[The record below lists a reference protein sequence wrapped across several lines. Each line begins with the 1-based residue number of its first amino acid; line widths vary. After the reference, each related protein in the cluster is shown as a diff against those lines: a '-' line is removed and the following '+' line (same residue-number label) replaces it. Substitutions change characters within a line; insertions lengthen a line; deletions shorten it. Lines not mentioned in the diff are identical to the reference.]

1 MGGLAVKFLLTSSGI
16 RNPSIHN
23 ALVDLLGKPIDECTA
38 LCIPTAA
45 YYFPEGPAIAY
56 RLISGT
62 GGGPLVGLGWK
73 SVGVLELT
81 ALPGIAE
88 ENWIPQLQEADVL
101 LVGGGD
107 PMYLC
112 HWMRESGFAELLPS
126 LRSELVYVGVS
137 AGSMAVTASFGE
149 NYNDRP
155 VPTSGT
161 ETPLGLI
168 DIALYPHLDHPNMED
183 TWVANVAT
191 WAEGV
196 PVPAYGVD
204 DNTAI
209 TVVDGTIEV
218 VSEGHWELFQPGTAL
233 SS

>member
-1 MGGLAVKFLLTSSGI
+1 VKFLLTSSGV
-16 RNPSIHN
+16 RNPSIHT
-23 ALVDLLGKPIDECTA
+23 ALVDLLDKPISECTA

-45 YYFPEGPAIAY
+45 YYFAEGPAIAY

-62 GGGPLVGLGWK
+62 APGPLVDLGWK

-81 ALPGIAE
+81 ALPSIAK
-88 ENWIPQLQEADVL
+88 ENWIPQVEETDVL

-126 LRSELVYVGVS
+126 LRSETVYVGVS
-137 AGSMAVTASFGE
+137 GGSMAVTASFGE

-155 VPTSGT
+155 VPGT
-161 ETPLGLI
+161 GSETPLGLI
-168 DIALYPHLDHPNMED
+168 DIAMYPHLDHPAMED

-191 WAEGV
+191 WAAGV

-204 DNTAI
+204 DDTAI
-209 TVVDGTIEV
+209 KVADGRIEV
-218 VSEGHWELFQPGTAL
+218 ISEGHWELFQ
-233 SS
+233 S

>member
-1 MGGLAVKFLLTSSGI
+1 MKFLLTSSGV
-16 RNPSIHN
+16 RNPSIHT
-23 ALVDLLGKPIDECTA
+23 ALVDLLDKPISECTA

-45 YYFPEGPAIAY
+45 YYFAKGPAIAY

-62 GGGPLVGLGWK
+62 APGPLVDLGWK

-81 ALPGIAE
+81 ALPSIAK
-88 ENWIPQLQEADVL
+88 ENWIPQVEETDVL

-126 LRSELVYVGVS
+126 LRSETVYVGVS
-137 AGSMAVTASFGE
+137 GGSMAVTASFGE

-155 VPTSGT
+155 VPSTGS

-168 DIALYPHLDHPNMED
+168 DIAMYPHLDHPAMED

-191 WAEGV
+191 WAAGV
-196 PVPAYGVD
+196 PIPAYGVD
-204 DNTAI
+204 DDTAI
-209 TVVDGTIEV
+209 KVVDGRIEV
-218 VSEGHWELFQPGTAL
+218 ISEGHWELFQ
-233 SS
+233 S

>member
-1 MGGLAVKFLLTSSGI
+1 VKFLLTSSGV
-16 RNPSIHN
+16 RNPSIHT
-23 ALVDLLGKPIDECTA
+23 ALVDLLDKPISECTA

-45 YYFPEGPAIAY
+45 YYFAEGPAIAY

-62 GGGPLVGLGWK
+62 AKGPLVDLGWK

-81 ALPGIAE
+81 ALPSIAK
-88 ENWIPQLQEADVL
+88 ENWIPLVEETDVL

-112 HWMRESGFAELLPS
+112 HWMRASGFAELLPS
-126 LRSELVYVGVS
+126 LRSETVYVGVS

-155 VPTSGT
+155 VPSTGS

-168 DIALYPHLDHPNMED
+168 DIAMYPHLDHPAMED

-191 WAEGV
+191 WATGV

-204 DNTAI
+204 DDTAI
-209 TVVDGTIEV
+209 KVDDSRIEV
-218 VSEGHWELFQPGTAL
+218 ISEGHWELFE
-233 SS
+233 S

>member
-1 MGGLAVKFLLTSSGI
+1 MKFLLTSSGV
-16 RNPSIHN
+16 RNPSIHS
-23 ALVDLLGKPIDECTA
+23 ALADLLDKPISECTA

-62 GGGPLVGLGWK
+62 SQGRLVDLGWK

-81 ALPGIAE
+81 ALPSVAE
-88 ENWIPQLQEADVL
+88 ENWIPLVKETDVL

-112 HWMRESGFAELLPS
+112 HWMRESGFADLLPS
-126 LRSELVYVGVS
+126 LRSETVYVGVS

-155 VPTSGT
+155 VPTTGT

-168 DIALYPHLDHPNMED
+168 DIAIYPHLNHPAMED
-183 TWVANVAT
+183 TQEANIAT
-191 WAEGV
+191 WATKV
-196 PVPAYGVD
+196 PVPTYALD
-204 DNTAI
+204 DNSAI
-209 TVVDGTIEV
+209 KVTNGTIDV
-218 VSEGHWELFQPGTAL
+218 TTEGHWKLFQP
-233 SS
+233 